1 MTMGM
6 KFASIVFIFTV
17 MLLESKLNVHGQ
29 SISIP
34 KFILNYMF
42 PKDPH
47 IVRVRKP
54 EDIRTTM
61 NNVTTLDFLGLVE
74 KYGYTAEEHYVTTE
88 DGYNLVIHR
97 ITGSPL
103 FKGQQ
108 TGKVVFLQT
117 GLFGTSDCW
126 VLIGAGRDLAFL
138 LADKGYDVW
147 LGNVRGTSYC
157 RSHVKLSPRNK
168 EFWQF
173 SFHEIAMRDLPAMID
188 YTLDHTKQ
196 KSLYF
201 VNISMGSTILFI
213 LLSLKPEYNAKIK
226 LAVCLAPIAF
236 WNEASPIVQYIADT
250 IHNIRNL
257 QEILDFNEIY
267 EVFALTSTTI
277 MMGRTLC
284 ADNTITQAVCVASVF
299 LLSGANPSQL
309 NITAFPEILSNYP
322 AGSSVQT
329 LFHYNQNIIT
339 KKFQAY
345 DYGYIGNYK
354 HYKQATPITYDVEKI
369 TAPVAI
375 FYGGNDLLALKS
387 TIFEL
392 YKRLPN
398 VVLLEEQKSFTHLDF
413 IIAIN
418 VNTLVYSRIIELFQ
432 EFDNKT

>member
-6 KFASIVFIFTV
+6 KFASFVFMLTV
-17 MLLESKLNVHGQ
+17 VLLEPKLNVHGQ
-29 SISIP
+29 SISIR
-34 KFILNYMF
+34 KMILNFIF
-42 PKDPH
+42 PKDSDV
-47 IVRVRKP
+47 VRVRKP
-54 EDIRTTM
+54 EDIKTTM
-61 NNVTTLDFLGLVE
+61 NNVTTLDFFGLVE

-88 DGYNLVIHR
+88 DGYHLVIHR

-126 VLIGAGRDLAFL
+126 VLIGAGKDLAFL

-147 LGNVRGTSYC
+147 LGNARGSSYC

-173 SFHEIAMRDLPAMID
+173 SFHEMGTRDLPAMID
-188 YTLDHTKQ
+188 YVLDYTKQ
-196 KSLYF
+196 KSLHF
-201 VNISMGSTILFI
+201 VGISMGNTVLFV
-213 LLSLKPEYNAKIK
+213 LLSMKPEYNAKIK
-226 LAVCLAPIAF
+226 LAVCLAPAAF
-236 WNEASPIVQYIADT
+236 YTEVSPLVQYT
-250 IHNIRNL
+250 INMIRSIRNF
-257 QEILDFNEIY
+257 Q
-267 EVFALTSTTI
+267 
-277 MMGRTLC
+277 
-284 ADNTITQAVCVASVF
+284 
-299 LLSGANPSQL
+299 
-309 NITAFPEILSNYP
+309 TAFPEILSNYP
-322 AGSSVQT
+322 AGSSRQT
-329 LFHYNQNIIT
+329 LVHYYQNMVT

-354 HYKQATPITYDVEKI
+354 HYKQATPITYDVKKI

-413 IIAIN
+413 IIAID
-418 VNTLVYSRIIELFQ
+418 VNTLVYSRVIELFQ
-432 EFDNKT
+432 EFDNKA

>member
-1 MTMGM
+1 
-6 KFASIVFIFTV
+6 
-17 MLLESKLNVHGQ
+17 MLLEPKLNVHGQ
-29 SISIP
+29 SISIQ
-34 KFILNYMF
+34 KLILNYIF
-42 PKDPH
+42 PKDPDV
-47 IVRVRKP
+47 VRVRKP
-54 EDIRTTM
+54 EDIRTTT
-61 NNVTTLDFLGLVE
+61 NNVTTLDFLGMVE

-103 FKGQQ
+103 FKGQ

-126 VLIGAGRDLAFL
+126 VLIGAGKDLAFL

-147 LGNVRGTSYC
+147 LGNVRGSSYS

-173 SFHEIAMRDLPAMID
+173 SFHEIGTRDLPTMID
-188 YTLDHTKQ
+188 YVLDYTKQ
-196 KSLYF
+196 KSLHF
-201 VNISMGSTILFI
+201 VGISMGTTVLFV
-213 LLSLKPEYNAKIK
+213 LLSMKPEYNAKIK

-236 WNEASPIVQYIADT
+236 WNEVSPMIQYVANMV
-250 IHNIRNL
+250 HNIRNF

-267 EVFALTSTTI
+267 EVFSLTSTSI

-299 LLSGANPSQL
+299 LLFGANPSQL
-309 NITAFPEILSNYP
+309 NITIFPEILSNYP

-354 HYKQATPITYDVEKI
+354 HYKQVTPIIYDVEKI
-369 TAPVAI
+369 KAPVAI
-375 FYGGNDLLALKS
+375 FYGGNDLVALKS

-413 IIAIN
+413 IIAMN
-418 VNTLVYSRIIELFQ
+418 VNTLVYSRVIELFQ
-432 EFDNKT
+432 EFDNKA

>member
-6 KFASIVFIFTV
+6 KFASFVFMLTV
-17 MLLESKLNVHGQ
+17 VLLEPKLNVHGQ
-29 SISIP
+29 SISIR
-34 KFILNYMF
+34 KMILNFIF
-42 PKDPH
+42 PKDSDV
-47 IVRVRKP
+47 VRVRKP
-54 EDIRTTM
+54 EDIKTTM
-61 NNVTTLDFLGLVE
+61 NNVTTLDFFGLVE

-88 DGYNLVIHR
+88 DGYHLVIHR

-126 VLIGAGRDLAFL
+126 VLIGAGKDLAFL

-147 LGNVRGTSYC
+147 LGNARGSSYC

-173 SFHEIAMRDLPAMID
+173 SFHEMGTRDLPAMID
-188 YTLDHTKQ
+188 YVLDYTKQ
-196 KSLYF
+196 KSLHF
-201 VNISMGSTILFI
+201 VGISMGNTVLFV
-213 LLSLKPEYNAKIK
+213 LLSMKPEYNAKIK
-226 LAVCLAPIAF
+226 LAVCLAPAAF
-236 WNEASPIVQYIADT
+236 YTEVSPLVQYT
-250 IHNIRNL
+250 INMIRSIRNF

-267 EVFALTSTTI
+267 EVGSLTSTNI

-299 LLSGANPSQL
+299 LFSGANPSQL
-309 NITAFPEILSNYP
+309 NTTAFPEILSNYP
-322 AGSSVQT
+322 AGSSRQT
-329 LFHYNQNIIT
+329 LVHYYQNMVT

-354 HYKQATPITYDVEKI
+354 HYKQATPITYDVKKI

-413 IIAIN
+413 IIAID
-418 VNTLVYSRIIELFQ
+418 VNTLVYSRVIELFQ
-432 EFDNKT
+432 EFDNKA

>member
-6 KFASIVFIFTV
+6 KLASFVFMLTIV
-17 MLLESKLNVHGQ
+17 LLEPKLNVHGQ

-34 KFILNYMF
+34 KLILNYMF

-54 EDIRTTM
+54 EDIRTTI
-61 NNVTTLDFLGLVE
+61 NNVTTLNFFGMVE

-126 VLIGAGRDLAFL
+126 VLIGAGKDLAFL

-147 LGNVRGTSYC
+147 LGNVRGSSYC

-173 SFHEIAMRDLPAMID
+173 SYHEVGIIDLPAMID
-188 YTLDHTKQ
+188 YVLDYTKQ
-196 KSLYF
+196 KNLHF
-201 VNISMGSTILFI
+201 VGISMGTTVLFT
-213 LLSLKPEYNAKIK
+213 LLSIKPEYNAKIK

-236 WNEASPIVQYIADT
+236 WTEVSPMMQSGINMVRSIT
-250 IHNIRNL
+250 NL
-257 QEILDFNEIY
+257 QEILDFTEIF
-267 EVFALTSTTI
+267 EVLPLTSTNI
-277 MMGRTLC
+277 MLGRTLC
-284 ADNTITQAVCVASVF
+284 ADNTITQT
-299 LLSGANPSQL
+299 L
-309 NITAFPEILSNYP
+309 FPEILSNYP

-387 TIFEL
+387 TVFEL

-418 VNTLVYSRIIELFQ
+418 VNTLVYSRVIELFQ
-432 EFDNKT
+432 EFDNKA

>member
-6 KFASIVFIFTV
+6 KFASFVFIFTV
-17 MLLESKLNVHGQ
+17 MLLEPKLNVHGQ
-29 SISIP
+29 SISIQ
-34 KFILNYMF
+34 KLILNYIF
-42 PKDPH
+42 PKDPDV
-47 IVRVRKP
+47 VRVRKP
-54 EDIRTTM
+54 EDIRTTT
-61 NNVTTLDFLGLVE
+61 NNVTTLDFLGMVE

-103 FKGQQ
+103 FKGQ

-126 VLIGAGRDLAFL
+126 VLIGAGKDLAFL

-147 LGNVRGTSYC
+147 LGNVRGSSYS

-173 SFHEIAMRDLPAMID
+173 SFHEIGTRDLPTMID
-188 YTLDHTKQ
+188 YVLDYTKQ
-196 KSLYF
+196 KSLHF
-201 VNISMGSTILFI
+201 VGISMGTTVLFV
-213 LLSLKPEYNAKIK
+213 LLSMKPEYNAKIK

-236 WNEASPIVQYIADT
+236 WNEVSPMIQYVANMV
-250 IHNIRNL
+250 HNIRNF

-267 EVFALTSTTI
+267 EVFSLTSTSI

-299 LLSGANPSQL
+299 LLFGANPSQL
-309 NITAFPEILSNYP
+309 NITIFPEILSNYP

-354 HYKQATPITYDVEKI
+354 HYKQVTPIIYDVEKI
-369 TAPVAI
+369 KAPVAI
-375 FYGGNDLLALKS
+375 FYGGNDLVALKS

-413 IIAIN
+413 IIAMN
-418 VNTLVYSRIIELFQ
+418 VNTLVYSRVIELFQ
-432 EFDNKT
+432 EFDNKA